1 MDKKSD
7 RQFYWEVKDF
17 MTSKKPINEQVKK
30 PSRLVDSAKTILEE
44 NKPFKQQIHGSNSNT
59 VNGIRQAL
67 DLIQNNEKRFKPEC
81 KAFTKNV
88 DTNPFRSLN
97 EGYWDDF
104 MGGLQALFTNRK
116 DYEVPKQVSK
126 GESQEKAR
134 QNRVKSAMQRTQ
146 GEFDLEQGA
155 GGTGL
160 RSSDLEKEIDKQVT
174 TPGTPL
180 TKEQMRMRELAGQL
194 KREEGLE
201 QLAADEAERRETGA
215 PTPQETA
222 TGAMVSPKPSWV
234 TDAETKTADETQAAA
249 AEETPAPTPV
259 EEPEQQPQSG
269 EFVGKDITQQTPDQ
283 IAAMNDPNKGGQSG
297 IFGDKQNKPQAPA
310 PNADKEKFVKG
321 RTEYWKRR
329 NLERRQEAEDRLTR
343 MGQIDMSKQSSTGR
357 GTIAVNRLRAQR
369 ELEGSKDMSDE
380 KIAGMVEREAEIKFR
395 TPEQKA
401 AKEAENRSVVA
412 DLAKKADEVRRK
424 EAESKMASQTQT
436 GTKTQSA
443 SQTAPKSYR
452 I

>member
-104 MGGLQALFTNRK
+104 ISGLTAKAK
-116 DYEVPKQVSK
+116 DFMAPAPAMTAA
-126 GESQEKAR
+126 ESQERAR
-134 QNRVKSAMQRTQ
+134 KNRMRSATSKT
-146 GEFDLEQGA
+146 A
-155 GGTGL
+155 GQSEMERAAGVAMPT
-160 RSSDLEKEIDKQVT
+160 SDELMREVDKQDVK
-174 TPGTPL
+174 PGTPL
-180 TKEQMRMRELAGQL
+180 TREQMRMRELAGQL

-215 PTPQETA
+215 PVTRQTA
-222 TGAMVSPKPSWV
+222 SGAMYSPKPSWV
-234 TDAETKTADETQAAA
+234 TDSETKTADETQTAA

-283 IAAMNDPNKGGQSG
+283 IAAMNDPNRGGQSG
-297 IFGDKQNKPQAPA
+297 IFGDKQNKPQATP
-310 PNADKEKFVKG
+310 PNVDREKFVKG

-329 NLERRQEAEDRLTR
+329 NLERRQEAEEKLAR
-343 MGQIDMSKQSSTGR
+343 MGQIDVSKQSSSGR
-357 GTIAVNRLRAQR
+357 GTIAVNKLRAQR

-401 AKEAENRSVVA
+401 AKEAENRAVVA

-424 EAESKMASQTQT
+424 EVESKMASQTQT

>member
-1 MDKKSD
+1 
-7 RQFYWEVKDF
+7 
-17 MTSKKPINEQVKK
+17 MT
-30 PSRLVDSAKTILEE
+30 A
-44 NKPFKQQIHGSNSNT
+44 
-59 VNGIRQAL
+59 A
-67 DLIQNNEKRFKPEC
+67 
-81 KAFTKNV
+81 
-88 DTNPFRSLN
+88 
-97 EGYWDDF
+97 
-104 MGGLQALFTNRK
+104 
-116 DYEVPKQVSK
+116 
-126 GESQEKAR
+126 ESQERAR
-134 QNRVKSAMQRTQ
+134 KNRMRSATSKT
-146 GEFDLEQGA
+146 A
-155 GGTGL
+155 GQSEMERAAGVAMPT
-160 RSSDLEKEIDKQVT
+160 SDELMREVDKQDVK
-174 TPGTPL
+174 PGTPL
-180 TKEQMRMRELAGQL
+180 TREQMRMRELAGQL

-215 PTPQETA
+215 PVTRQTA
-222 TGAMVSPKPSWV
+222 SGAMYSPKPSWV

-283 IAAMNDPNKGGQSG
+283 IAAMNDPNRGGQSG
-297 IFGDKQNKPQAPA
+297 IFGDKQNKPQATP
-310 PNADKEKFVKG
+310 PNVDREKFVKG

-329 NLERRQEAEDRLTR
+329 NLERRQEAEEKLAR
-343 MGQIDMSKQSSTGR
+343 MGQIDVSKQSSSGR
-357 GTIAVNRLRAQR
+357 GTIAVNKLRAQR

-401 AKEAENRSVVA
+401 AKEAENRAVVA

>member
-104 MGGLQALFTNRK
+104 ISGLTAKAK
-116 DYEVPKQVSK
+116 DFMAPAPAMTAA
-126 GESQEKAR
+126 ESQERAR
-134 QNRVKSAMQRTQ
+134 KNRMRSATSKT
-146 GEFDLEQGA
+146 A
-155 GGTGL
+155 GQSEMERAAGVAMPT
-160 RSSDLEKEIDKQVT
+160 SDELMREVDKQDVK
-174 TPGTPL
+174 PGTPL
-180 TKEQMRMRELAGQL
+180 TREQMRMRELAGQL

-215 PTPQETA
+215 PVTRQTA
-222 TGAMVSPKPSWV
+222 SGAMYSPKPSWV
-234 TDAETKTADETQAAA
+234 TDSETKTADETQTAA

-283 IAAMNDPNKGGQSG
+283 IAAMNDPNRGGQSG
-297 IFGDKQNKPQAPA
+297 IFGDKQNKPQATP
-310 PNADKEKFVKG
+310 PNVDREKFVKG

-329 NLERRQEAEDRLTR
+329 NLERRQEAEEKLAR
-343 MGQIDMSKQSSTGR
+343 MGQIDVSKQSSSGR
-357 GTIAVNRLRAQR
+357 GTIAVNKLRAQR

-401 AKEAENRSVVA
+401 AKEAENRAVVA

>member
-17 MTSKKPINEQVKK
+17 MTSKKSINEQVKK

-104 MGGLQALFTNRK
+104 ISGLTAKAK
-116 DYEVPKQVSK
+116 DFMAPAPAMTAA
-126 GESQEKAR
+126 ESQERAR
-134 QNRVKSAMQRTQ
+134 KNRMRSATSRT
-146 GEFDLEQGA
+146 A
-155 GGTGL
+155 GQSEMERAAGVAMPT
-160 RSSDLEKEIDKQVT
+160 SDELMREVDKQDVK
-174 TPGTPL
+174 PGTPL
-180 TKEQMRMRELAGQL
+180 TREQMRMRELAGQL

-215 PTPQETA
+215 PTPQQTA
-222 TGAMVSPKPSWV
+222 SGAMV

-283 IAAMNDPNKGGQSG
+283 IAAMNDPNRGGQSG
-297 IFGDKQNKPQAPA
+297 IFGDKQNKPQATP
-310 PNADKEKFVKG
+310 PNVDREKFVKG

-329 NLERRQEAEDRLTR
+329 NLERRQEAEEKLAR
-343 MGQIDMSKQSSTGR
+343 MGQIDVSKQSSSGR
-357 GTIAVNRLRAQR
+357 GTIEVNRLRAQR

-401 AKEAENRSVVA
+401 AKEAENRAVVA

>member
-44 NKPFKQQIHGSNSNT
+44 NKPYKQQIHGSNSNT

-81 KAFTKNV
+81 KAFTKNM

-104 MGGLQALFTNRK
+104 MGGLQALFSNRE
-116 DYEVPKQVSK
+116 DYKAPKPVSK
-126 GESQEKAR
+126 EQSQERAR
-134 QNRVKSAMQRTQ
+134 KNRMRSATSRT
-146 GEFDLEQGA
+146 A
-155 GGTGL
+155 GQSEMERAAGVAMPT
-160 RSSDLEKEIDKQVT
+160 SDELMREVDKQDVK
-174 TPGTPL
+174 PGTPL
-180 TKEQMRMRELAGQL
+180 TREQMRMRELAGQL
-194 KREEGLE
+194 KREEGL
-201 QLAADEAERRETGA
+201 AADEAERRETGA
-215 PTPQETA
+215 PVPQQTA
-222 TGAMVSPKPSWV
+222 SGAMVSPKPSWV

-283 IAAMNDPNKGGQSG
+283 IAAMNDPNRGGQSG
-297 IFGDKQNKPQAPA
+297 IFGDKQNKPQATP
-310 PNADKEKFVKG
+310 PNVDREKFVKG

-329 NLERRQEAEDRLTR
+329 NLERRQEAEEKLAR
-343 MGQIDMSKQSSTGR
+343 MGQIDVSKQSSSGR
-357 GTIAVNRLRAQR
+357 GTIAVNKLRAQR

-401 AKEAENRSVVA
+401 AKEAENRAVVA